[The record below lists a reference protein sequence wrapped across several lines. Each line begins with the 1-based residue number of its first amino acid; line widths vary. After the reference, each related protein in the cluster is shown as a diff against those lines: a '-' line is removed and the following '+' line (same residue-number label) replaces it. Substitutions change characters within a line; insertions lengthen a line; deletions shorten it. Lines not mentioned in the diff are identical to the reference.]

1 SSHSYLAEV
10 ELTVEG
16 NANGGLVLFYD
27 RKFYS
32 GILAD
37 KENILANLR
46 GWQFPTEKTVIKRHV
61 FLRIKKIE
69 NTVDMYYSTDGQTW
83 NKIENSV
90 EVSGYNHNVLG
101 GFLSLRLGLCA
112 LGDGSVTF
120 RNFKYQAI
128 N

>member
-1 SSHSYLAEV
+1 
-10 ELTVEG
+10 
-16 NANGGLVLFYD
+16 
-27 RKFYS
+27 
-32 GILAD
+32 
-37 KENILANLR
+37 
-46 GWQFPTEKTVIKRHV
+46 
-61 FLRIKKIE
+61 
-69 NTVDMYYSTDGQTW
+69 MYYSTDGQTW

-120 RNFKYQAI
+120 RNFKYQTI